1 MDPHATT
8 RAHPDFTTLSSAAAP
23 PPFDRFEIL
32 RLAEAAGR
40 EGGWTGPLLAHLE
53 LLLCHSR
60 RRDWEPE
67 ERPVV
72 WLSVRAT
79 AEKLG
84 VSRGTVRRHERVL
97 EGMGVLVVRT
107 RRDRRRGGRRG
118 EDGYIQ
124 WAYGVDLSPAR
135 DHLPELREAAA
146 AARRRGDALELAHA
160 QARDLH
166 EEARGILD
174 AGGGGGDAAGGLR
187 TELAAMQERFRRSRR
202 IERVREWIEALLR
215 LLDRLRRLAGLAET
229 APAAPAAGGGVE
241 NPVAPGAGS
250 GTSRRP
256 EWTAA
261 AAGMEHANKLLTHSE
276 QGFPCN
282 GLLGENLPGPRKRAA
297 RPAGPG
303 RGGQA
308 PAAGP
313 APRGGFRPRRRPAA
327 GAIRAAGAR
336 PPAMAGRRA
345 AAPVR
350 LPAMDMIEAAAGKVP
365 YRAAREI
372 ADELERRSYWIG
384 YPADGWAGLA
394 DGARSQMLRLGVSQ
408 AEWGDACRVMGR
420 GAAVCAALLVLL
432 KWDLGVVFSPV
443 RYFGALVDRAGRGEF
458 RLAASVYGWLVERRR
473 GFPGAA
479 GFSRGGGLA
488 GAAAAGRGEA

>member
-1 MDPHATT
+1 MEPHATT

-40 EGGWTGPLLAHLE
+40 DGGWTGPLLAHLE

-60 RRDWEPE
+60 RRDWEPD

-84 VSRGTVRRHERVL
+84 VSPGTVRRHERVL

-107 RRDRRRGGRRG
+107 RVGQRRCGRRG
-118 EDGYIQ
+118 EDGYIE

-135 DHLPELREAAA
+135 DLLPELREAAA
-146 AARRRGDALELAHA
+146 AARRRGGALELAHA

-166 EEARGILD
+166 CEARGILD
-174 AGGGGGDAAGGLR
+174 AGGVGGAAGGLR
-187 TELAAMQERFRRSRR
+187 AELAAMQERFRRSRR

-229 APAAPAAGGGVE
+229 APAAPAAGGGGDGNRGGRE
-241 NPVAPGAGS
+241 
-250 GTSRRP
+250 P
-256 EWTAA
+256 ESARAA
-261 AAGMEHANKLLTHSE
+261 TGIDSPNRLLTHSE
-276 QGFPCN
+276 QGFPGN
-282 GLLGENLPGPRKRAA
+282 GLQGENLPGGGKRAA

-336 PPAMAGRRA
+336 PPAVAGRRA

-408 AEWGDACRVMGR
+408 AEWGAACHVMGR

-443 RYFGALVDRAGRGEF
+443 RYFGALVDRAGRGEI

-479 GFSRGGGLA
+479 GFSRGGR
-488 GAAAAGRGEA
+488 AAAGRGEA